1 MSLQDVLLN
10 LCGTVIPIITL
21 KCLFLKP
28 EGVEQYFSQ
37 TLFLEMEPE
46 KRNKSTALSFSF
58 PPNVVPGSQRARVV
72 LAGKSA
78 VCPLTVR
85 ACSLFTLSH
94 LGMYHSRKASVGIFL
109 SYRFQVQLVLIVS
122 CRINVSSCRTAA
134 SCSVRLFFFFHPS
147 VTCHLSHFPDFQGAH
162 LKKILFIFHS
172 KVTLFEHS
180 SGERDTFCSH
190 SGLTF
195 QLKLLKNKHVVHAL
209 NLSIL
214 CPAAS
219 RRRYPGFVH
228 QQLGFTG
235 SAAAWMWG
243 TEHDPLC
250 SKCICYPVPGHFK
263 PG

>member
-134 SCSVRLFFFFHPS
+134 SCSVRLVFFPS
-147 VTCHLSHFPDFQGAH
+147 FCNVSFKPLPRLSRCPF
-162 LKKILFIFHS
+162 KKKYSLYSIQKLPYLNTRLV
-172 KVTLFEHS
+172 KETLSVPIPVSPS
-180 SGERDTFCSH
+180 SS
-190 SGLTF
+190 
-195 QLKLLKNKHVVHAL
+195 N
-209 NLSIL
+209 
-214 CPAAS
+214 
-219 RRRYPGFVH
+219 
-228 QQLGFTG
+228 
-235 SAAAWMWG
+235 
-243 TEHDPLC
+243 C
-250 SKCICYPVPGHFK
+250 SKTNMLFMR
-263 PG
+263 

>member
-85 ACSLFTLSH
+85 ACSLFTLSR

-134 SCSVRLFFFFHPS
+134 SCSVRLFFFPS
-147 VTCHLSHFPDFQGAH
+147 
-162 LKKILFIFHS
+162 
-172 KVTLFEHS
+172 
-180 SGERDTFCSH
+180 FCNVS
-190 SGLTF
+190 
-195 QLKLLKNKHVVHAL
+195 
-209 NLSIL
+209 
-214 CPAAS
+214 
-219 RRRYPGFVH
+219 
-228 QQLGFTG
+228 
-235 SAAAWMWG
+235 
-243 TEHDPLC
+243 
-250 SKCICYPVPGHFK
+250 FK
-263 PG
+263 PLPRLSRCPFKKNTLYIPFKSYLI

>member
-134 SCSVRLFFFFHPS
+134 SCSVRLF
-147 VTCHLSHFPDFQGAH
+147 HLSHFPDFQGAH
-162 LKKILFIFHS
+162 LKKN
-172 KVTLFEHS
+172 TLY
-180 SGERDTFCSH
+180 
-190 SGLTF
+190 
-195 QLKLLKNKHVVHAL
+195 
-209 NLSIL
+209 I
-214 CPAAS
+214 P
-219 RRRYPGFVH
+219 
-228 QQLGFTG
+228 
-235 SAAAWMWG
+235 
-243 TEHDPLC
+243 
-250 SKCICYPVPGHFK
+250 FK
-263 PG
+263 SYLI